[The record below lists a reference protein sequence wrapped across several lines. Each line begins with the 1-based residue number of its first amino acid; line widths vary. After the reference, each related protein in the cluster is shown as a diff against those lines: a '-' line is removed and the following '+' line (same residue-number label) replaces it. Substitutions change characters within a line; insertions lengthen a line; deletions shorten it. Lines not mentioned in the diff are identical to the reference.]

1 MTAPFISVLLP
12 TRNAGRH
19 LADALDSVAGQPRLA
34 ELEVLLVDGG
44 STDDTLAVADRY
56 TSRLPLTILEGPAT
70 GNWAASANVALRA
83 ASGEYISLLHQDD
96 EWLPQRVTSLRDVI
110 ERADGPAYFLAT
122 PAIFSDRQGR
132 VRGTWR
138 LPFGQRPI
146 IPSRD
151 AVRALLVQNFLAIP
165 APLVKRESVVAVG
178 GLDESLTFTA
188 DWKLWLSIAAR
199 HDLLVDSRPLVQFR
213 AHGAWPPRLSGA
225 ARRRYREELQRV
237 VESFTPLLDLDAG
250 EDARWL
256 RAARLSM
263 EMNVALSRLLQGRWP
278 MGPALVRAVLP
289 AGPRTWAR
297 YIRYSRILDRARAR
311 VGAGRL

>member
-12 TRNAGRH
+12 TRNGGRH

-34 ELEVLLVDGG
+34 DLEVLLVDGG

-70 GNWAASANVALRA
+70 GTWAASANVALRA
-83 ASGEYISLLHQDD
+83 ARGEYISLMHQDD

-110 ERADGPAYFLAT
+110 ERADGPACFLAT
-122 PAIFSDRQGR
+122 PAIFSDRHGR
-132 VRGTWR
+132 PRGTWR
-138 LPFGQRPI
+138 LPFAQRPI

-151 AVRALLVQNFLAIP
+151 AVRALLVQNFLALA
-165 APLVKRESVVAVG
+165 APLVTRESVVAAG
-178 GLDESLTFTA
+178 GLDESLAFTA
-188 DWKLWLSIAAR
+188 DWKLWLTVAAR
-199 HDLLVDSRPLVQFR
+199 HDLLVDRRPLVQFR
-213 AHGAWPPRLSGA
+213 VHGTWPPRRGA
-225 ARRRYREELQRV
+225 SARRLYREELERV
-237 VESFTPLLDLDAG
+237 VSAFVPLLDLEVG

-263 EMNVALSRLLQGRWP
+263 EMNVALARLLQGRWP
-278 MGPALVRAVLP
+278 VGPALARAILP

-311 VGAGRL
+311 LGAGRR